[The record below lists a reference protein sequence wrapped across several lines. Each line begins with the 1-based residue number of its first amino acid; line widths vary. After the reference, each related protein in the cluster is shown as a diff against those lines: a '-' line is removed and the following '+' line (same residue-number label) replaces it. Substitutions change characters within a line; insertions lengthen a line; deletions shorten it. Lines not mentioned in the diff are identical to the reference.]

1 MGRKL
6 PRVTEEAEQIR
17 TSRAACFS
25 MGKSK
30 QSYSHP
36 APELSSAVLEGS
48 APPLA
53 SFCFE
58 NIFLWTLFNIPTPL
72 NTKK

>member
-1 MGRKL
+1 MDRKL

-36 APELSSAVLEGS
+36 TPELSSAVLEGS

-53 SFCFE
+53 SFCF
-58 NIFLWTLFNIPTPL
+58 NCFSMDPFQHSYPSQ
-72 NTKK
+72 